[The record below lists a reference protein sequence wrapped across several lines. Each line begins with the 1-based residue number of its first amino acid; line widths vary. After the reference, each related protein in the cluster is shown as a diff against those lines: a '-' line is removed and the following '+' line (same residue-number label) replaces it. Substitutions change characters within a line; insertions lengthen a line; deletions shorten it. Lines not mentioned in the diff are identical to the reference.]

1 MRARR
6 RPRRRWCLGNP
17 CSLPTSGAGVE
28 PYWGWPKLKH
38 LSRRCNIRLKSVN
51 GGRYAVRQPSWAA
64 VGDSDI
70 REATPKDDGGE
81 RGLAEEHPELVDPPP
96 TWAQQVSSAFQTHNV
111 HGAIESF
118 ANNISNDTIA
128 NVRTAAVL
136 LQKGSTRKVL
146 TLEELR
152 VVRDD
157 LDALLQE
164 VLAGSQPP
172 EIRLYIC
179 RSLRKIIAA
188 IDEYQLTDA
197 APIFEGIEQEFGHAG
212 VDPAYRSFLT
222 DTELGARVLSALSA
236 AGNLM
241 TVAVGMPQLAHFAT
255 LLLKAPA

>member
-1 MRARR
+1 MQYDNPAGRLLEILISVKQHPRTTEAREVWR
-6 RPRRRWCLGNP
+6 KVFGLPGSEMGPALSAKLGKAM
-17 CSLPTSGAGVE
+17 L
-28 PYWGWPKLKH
+28 
-38 LSRRCNIRLKSVN
+38 LSQQAL
-51 GGRYAVRQPSWAA
+51 
-64 VGDSDI
+64 DL
-70 REATPKDDGGE
+70 
-81 RGLAEEHPELVDPPP
+81 LAEEHPELVDPPP

-188 IDEYQLTDA
+188 IDEYQLTGA
-197 APIFEGIEQEFGHAG
+197 APIFEGIEQAFGHAG